1 MCVGFRVI
9 ASFVVSSVLLAA
21 AGCRDERT
29 SPAASV
35 APPPT
40 AQAKGPSPQL
50 EPEEVVRVVT
60 EAMGRNDTPTTDAGI
75 ATAFAFASPGNKQ
88 VTGPLA
94 RFIPMVKSPAYR
106 PLLNYAKIE
115 YGPVRV
121 DGDYAE
127 QLVTVTDAAGDP
139 AAFLFTLSCQ
149 AEGDYEDCWMTDGVS
164 RVGLEPIPPDPKE
177 RRQRD
182 FADEFSV

>member
-1 MCVGFRVI
+1 VCVAFRVI
-9 ASFVVSSVLLAA
+9 TSVVLLGALWAAA
-21 AGCRDERT
+21 AGCGDGRT
-29 SPAASV
+29 PVAPAA
-35 APPPT
+35 APT
-40 AQAKGPSPQL
+40 TTQAKGPSPL
-50 EPEEVVRVVT
+50 LKPEEVVRVVT
-60 EAMGRNDTPTTDAGI
+60 EAMGRNDTPTADAGI

-88 VTGPLA
+88 ATGPLA

-121 DGDYAE
+121 EGDYAE
-127 QLVTVTDAAGDP
+127 QLVTVTDAAGDL

-149 AEGDYEDCWMTDGVS
+149 ADGDYEDCWMTDGVS

-182 FADEFSV
+182 LADEFSV